1 MGKLFL
7 NKKKIQLSNQQDN
20 SIQESIEN
28 LSKSDISET
37 FDTEQELKQF
47 RQVNVKHY
55 QQSDGSIVAKVFPH
69 AVHYYHQQDHRFR
82 EIDHHLQENKENQ
95 TYQTKY
101 NHFHVIF
108 PKTLKNEI
116 CSIQKEDVSI
126 HFLTD
131 KESHIPV
138 SIKKETLEETIII
151 YPNIAPQTDLELMV
165 KGYKIK
171 CNLILKDKSASNRY
185 SMKMTCKNLRPT
197 LDDDQKTLS
206 FYSIT
211 DGKLKYFMPAPIMYD
226 ASEQCSEDISYEIE
240 EKEDGYLLTIIAN
253 QAWLEDASRVYPVTL
268 DPEIDI
274 PDIQDN
280 LSSYYYNG
288 SAVVEAPTE
297 VLFGIKNNQ
306 THIGY
311 YAFQSRSMLPSGSI
325 ILKATLSVPVVSY
338 VTALLYSVY
347 PVKSVIQVGA
357 TKPTT
362 DETAFVIDA
371 YPSGSEVA
379 IDITSP
385 LTKYFN
391 YDGVY
396 GIAITAR
403 NEVTPSSYG
412 SFGGVQSSTKA
423 PTLTIRYFRK
433 KKLITN
439 ENVKKVAV
447 GKNGQLILPFVT
459 QCKYFQYDHTFLPEL
474 TISHLYSDTLYNRD
488 YEVNLDG
495 QAISPSFHLGPCY
508 KTNLHQYL
516 ILGND
521 EKEVT
526 YLDFLSNSIPFRK
539 KYYYE
544 SQGNLKFV
552 NEEDVTSIANEFY
565 YIDEENHK
573 TKLTK
578 TYFSDDGRILEMNF
592 EKSKLLNALGKP
604 RTLRYYVVNEKD
616 EKIILNIDET
626 GAFSYKMAYLEGTE
640 GFIVDPQYI
649 TIENGEEVFNQNG
662 IYRKVDHYDYVT
674 MKVLFINGEESVSS
688 QTIRYNQKGKIESYP
703 SYLTILKEFT
713 FEDEYLPF
721 YSLSDELMNVDNQ
734 IQNLY
739 QQKIELEDNLA
750 YYKKEN
756 PLQDL
761 QEQYNKVRDRYSNLQ
776 AKYKNESYCLNSKR
790 IDDEIENI
798 KENGISQNNQI
809 SLFTRRISLDS
820 VIEKQNKLESLE
832 KEKQILNQNRTLTD
846 LEDELYTLQCM
857 LESEQSYQEEKQK
870 ETYINQLTSSISTIE
885 EKMVELQEQLKVLV
899 EEERKKALHYLYD
912 SSSIMGF
919 DDNGVLVF
927 IQKAYHQY
935 HIIYE
940 NQFLTRIED
949 QNQNSLVSFE
959 YQNDLLSKI
968 QDDSGKTVQ
977 FIYNTANILQDIIA
991 SNGDQISFYYYSR
1004 GLNQITDEYGDK
1016 TVVVTGDYGFNTSF
1030 IKNVEEINKDG
1041 IVTKSTPL
1049 TVSGD
1054 TITYINDNTTH
1065 LSLVDSN
1072 KKYCFTFNELGTIT
1086 SQFEVSTPV
1095 SSSIRVNQYAKCHVV
1110 NQDEEYVLYVDEKS
1124 KNYLK
1129 NGNFESGSTSWT
1141 CTGAQATSSSDLVN
1155 GTKALKFI
1163 GHPLQQRILSQTIA
1177 ASDLPSSKA
1186 LLFSGWA
1193 KADSTYITMTQYKTD
1208 PETYLESTSSSKFE
1222 LRIQATYSDGT
1233 QETKRTTF
1241 DWFNKDWQ
1249 WCGIPIFIDEE
1260 KTLTSITVY
1269 ADYSYNINE
1278 VYFDHFQLTEAK
1290 GEYYRLNEDRSIQF
1304 YTDFKNK
1311 TIYEAYEKGKPS
1323 IIKTIDEL
1331 HNVTTTKYTYDLDGA
1346 LIREEN
1352 EQGLITEYEYQED
1365 EDNQTTTNLTFIYH
1379 QDEPTTR
1386 YIQIETL
1393 DHLGRIVQQGDG
1405 KDEQVLTQ
1413 YFTYQNEKSTFPCLI
1428 QEGKQKQFIG
1438 YDKNEDYIQ
1447 SKSQVIQRKDHTL
1460 LYHYTA
1466 GLLTQ
1471 VQNKNGCSIQY
1482 AYDQDKNISKILINN
1497 LLMTSYQKQK
1507 NVIIDSST
1515 NQKGA
1520 IYTTTYPDG
1529 TIVEKRY
1536 NNQDQLVSIYHKYG
1550 QDETTGCIY
1559 KNTYNDKNQLITSC
1573 DEYFLIDTS
1582 YTYNEDQLLSSYER
1596 VKGSEHFEESYQ
1608 YNDWKDITSI
1618 TQIFDENDSFT
1629 YQFEYDSTKPHVC
1642 NQKTLP
1648 NQIQIKPSLD
1658 LLNRICQKDYSY
1670 NNHSFFLEKYTY
1682 QKVNNQTFDRIQ
1694 SIQTFINNQT
1704 QDFLE
1709 YEYDNNGNV
1718 CAIYQDGFL
1727 THRYAYDDSQR
1738 LIQEYNVKEGTK
1750 TSFVYDYNG
1759 NILSKTK
1766 INVSNQ
1772 TILHQDRYIYAHQPF
1787 SDLLTSFNGETCT
1800 YDDYGKL
1807 LTYRNQTVSFHSRCS
1822 KLTQLGNTTFTYDS
1836 LGCRTGKNQV
1846 KYICDNQGRLLKEV
1860 NGTHTILYFYDGLS
1874 ICSIQVDGQSYFL
1887 RRNLFQDVTHIYDL
1901 NGNLVASYLYD
1912 AWGNHQ
1918 VFDANGVENTNAD
1931 FIGNINPIR
1940 YRGYYF
1946 DVETNLYYLNSRYY
1960 DPEVGRFISLDAVD
1974 YLAPDSIHGLNLFA
1988 YCFNNPIMYADPSGH
2003 FAISTLLISITLG
2016 AAFAVG
2022 TAYGTDVIENIQ
2034 DGFQWSDLINPL
2046 KENWKEYVIAGL
2058 KGVVTGI
2065 AFGVGAGL
2073 GISAFKA
2080 GVRISAK
2087 TAITAF
2093 IATTAGSVAAGMG
2106 IYALETKVFGLSEY
2120 NNSDLWKSGVKM
2132 GIKGVLNFGMG
2143 LLLGNQGFFNVK
2155 NGLIQRTYLKSTL
2168 MTPTDMII
2176 EVLIDSMW

>member
-126 HFLTD
+126 RFLTD

-151 YPNIAPQTDLELMV
+151 YPNIAPQADLELMV

-171 CNLILKDKSASNRY
+171 CNLILKDKSASTRY

-371 YPSGSEVA
+371 YPSSSEVA

-495 QAISPSFHLGPCY
+495 QSISPSFHLGPCY

-552 NEEDVTSIANEFY
+552 DEEDVTSIANEFY

-578 TYFSDDGRILEMNF
+578 AYFSDDGRILEMNF

-713 FEDEYLPF
+713 FEDEDLPF
-721 YSLSDELMNVDNQ
+721 YSLTDALMNLDSQ

-739 QQKIELEDNLA
+739 QQKSELEDNLA

-756 PLQDL
+756 PLQEL
-761 QEQYNKVRDRYSNLQ
+761 QNKYNKVRDRYSNLQ
-776 AKYKNESYCLNSKR
+776 AKYRNESYCHDTKK
-790 IDDEIENI
+790 IDKEI
-798 KENGISQNNQI
+798 KE
-809 SLFTRRISLDS
+809 
-820 VIEKQNKLESLE
+820 VIEEYEKKESSNKKTFGIISKTMELE
-832 KEKQILNQNRTLTD
+832 KNEELNNLKYQKQILNQNRTLTD
-846 LEDELYTLQCM
+846 LEEELYTLQCM

-1016 TVVVTGDYGFNTSF
+1016 TLISTGDYGFYTSF
-1030 IKNVEEINKDG
+1030 SKNVEEINKDG

-1482 AYDQDKNISKILINN
+1482 AYDQDNNISKILINN
-1497 LLMTSYQKQK
+1497 LLMASYQKQK

-1766 INVSNQ
+1766 INASNQ
-1772 TILHQDRYIYAHQPF
+1772 TILHQDRYSYAHQPF

-1918 VFDANGVENTNAD
+1918 VFDVAALKT
-1931 FIGNINPIR
+1931 P
-1940 YRGYYF
+1940 
-1946 DVETNLYYLNSRYY
+1946 
-1960 DPEVGRFISLDAVD
+1960 
-1974 YLAPDSIHGLNLFA
+1974 
-1988 YCFNNPIMYADPSGH
+1988 MQ
-2003 FAISTLLISITLG
+2003 TLLVISIQ
-2016 AAFAVG
+2016 F
-2022 TAYGTDVIENIQ
+2022 VIV
-2034 DGFQWSDLINPL
+2034 
-2046 KENWKEYVIAGL
+2046 VI
-2058 KGVVTGI
+2058 
-2065 AFGVGAGL
+2065 
-2073 GISAFKA
+2073 
-2080 GVRISAK
+2080 
-2087 TAITAF
+2087 
-2093 IATTAGSVAAGMG
+2093 
-2106 IYALETKVFGLSEY
+2106 
-2120 NNSDLWKSGVKM
+2120 
-2132 GIKGVLNFGMG
+2132 
-2143 LLLGNQGFFNVK
+2143 
-2155 NGLIQRTYLKSTL
+2155 TL
-2168 MTPTDMII
+2168 MLKLIFII
-2176 EVLIDSMW
+2176 